1 MQKVPKR
8 GFTAEFKQHAVQ
20 RIGNGHSVTVVAREL
35 GVTPQTLRNWTKAL
49 APDEL
54 DALKGKLV
62 TAEQMEMSRL
72 RAENKRLSLELEITK
87 KAAAYFAK
95 NLL

>member
-1 MQKVPKR
+1 MQKIPKR
-8 GFTAEFKQHAVQ
+8 GFTAEFKQQAVQ

-35 GVTPQTLRNWTKAL
+35 GVTPQTLRNWAKAL

-54 DALKGKLV
+54 EALKGKPV

-72 RAENKRLSLELEITK
+72 RAENKRLSLELEIAK

>member
-1 MQKVPKR
+1 MQKIPKR
-8 GFTAEFKQHAVQ
+8 GFTAEFKQQAVQ
-20 RIGNGHSVTVVAREL
+20 RISNGHSVTSVAREL

-54 DALKGKLV
+54 DALKGTPV
-62 TAEQMEMSRL
+62 TAEQMELSRL
-72 RAENKRLSLELEITK
+72 RAENRRLSLELEIAK